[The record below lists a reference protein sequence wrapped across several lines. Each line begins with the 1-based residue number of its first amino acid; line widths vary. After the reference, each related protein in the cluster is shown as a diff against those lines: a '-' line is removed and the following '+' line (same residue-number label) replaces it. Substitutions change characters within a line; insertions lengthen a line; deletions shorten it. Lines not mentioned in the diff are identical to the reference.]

1 MAKEVKIEIV
11 QVKEIEKNG
20 RKFKA
25 YQTIPTSGQFKGKRV
40 DLKFRREAKNI
51 PSDRCYIYVDDDQFN
66 ISTAGRWPVVWV
78 NTVNRIEPLKKKT
91 NVADYFDAAD
101 ADESGGNPFI

>member
-20 RKFKA
+20 LKFKA

-51 PSDRCYIYVDDDQFN
+51 PSERCYIYVDDDQFN
-66 ISTAGRWPVVWV
+66 LSTSGRWPVIWV
-78 NTVNRIEPLKKKT
+78 NNVNRIEPLKPKA
-91 NVADYFDAAD
+91 NAAD
-101 ADESGGNPFI
+101 NFESADSDENPFT